1 MHPKIPLPDRRRL
14 LAAGA
19 AAIAL
24 GGTPGRPRAADAV
37 PRLLRPPAAMS
48 LRYAGYYEAGSQP
61 VRIADAL
68 CEFKPAGDRY
78 TLQMRVASPFASLS
92 YESEGQLDEFG
103 LHPRLYREVRKLP
116 LRGPRERAV
125 TYYEGSPPAEPASE
139 SVPRVALPA
148 GGQDR
153 LSVLIQMPLL
163 ARARP
168 ERVTPGSR
176 WRVAFAS
183 FEHVEE
189 VQLAI
194 GDTEVVTLGHQRVR
208 AQRVRRTESV
218 AGTPDIDFWMADDA
232 ERSPV
237 VIRFEDDGRA
247 LRFERTG

>member
-1 MHPKIPLPDRRRL
+1 MYPKTLMFNRRQL
-14 LAAGA
+14 LGAGA
-19 AAIAL
+19 AALAL
-24 GGTPGRPRAADAV
+24 TGSPGGARAADPV
-37 PRLLRPPAAMS
+37 PKLAQPPAAMS
-48 LRYAGYYEAGSQP
+48 LRFAGYLEAGGHP

-78 TLQMRVASPFASLS
+78 TLLMRVASPFASLS
-92 YESEGQLDEFG
+92 YESEGLLDEYG

-116 LRGPRERAV
+116 LRGPRERSVA
-125 TYYEGSPPAEPASE
+125 YYEGNPPAEPPADA
-139 SVPRVALPA
+139 VPRVALPA

-168 ERVTPGSR
+168 DRIVPGSR

-183 FEHVEE
+183 FDHVDE
-189 VQLAI
+189 VQLAV
-194 GDTEVVTLGHQRVR
+194 GNTEEVVLGSQRVR

-232 ERSPV
+232 ERAPV